1 MTTEAKTE
9 SNRRNA
15 LRSTGPKS
23 AAGKALARYNAVR
36 HGVMTAAPV
45 VPGED
50 AAAWEAHRAGVV
62 ASLRAEGALELALA
76 GRVAQTLWRL
86 DRLARA
92 GALGAD
98 ADLADALLPG
108 SAHEVTFGQREADA
122 LAGRVAKARGSA
134 NTAKYRLRMTRER
147 LACLES
153 LPTLADGDPVP
164 EGPAEGLL
172 MVACDLLIGREP
184 PVRVP
189 DVNAPKF
196 LALVGVGDDG
206 DWTAGK
212 LRHALAVVAKPSGE
226 SVEELVQELAA
237 DLRLSV
243 PGLKREARRQAVRHA
258 GLAERYRSE
267 ATHRAARALLPKEKR
282 CELVQRYEGH
292 LQKVL
297 VTTLH
302 ELERAQA
309 WRDGRDVPLATA
321 VDVTVAVG
329 ADD

>member
-1 MTTEAKTE
+1 MTSEAKIE

-15 LRSTGPKS
+15 KRSTGPKS
-23 AAGKALARYNAVR
+23 VAGKALAKYNAVR
-36 HGVMTAAPV
+36 HGVLTAAPV

-62 ASLRAEGALELALA
+62 ASLNAEGALELALA
-76 GRVAQTLWRL
+76 GRIAQTLWRL

-92 GALGAD
+92 EALGAD

-108 SAHEVTFGQREADA
+108 SPHEVAFGQREADA
-122 LAGRVAKARGSA
+122 LAGKVAKARDAA
-134 NTAKYRLRMTRER
+134 NTARYRLRVTRER

-153 LPTLADGDPVP
+153 LPGLADDDPVP
-164 EGPAEGLL
+164 EDPAEGLL
-172 MVACDLLIGREP
+172 CGLRDLLVGHEP

-189 DVNAPKF
+189 DVESEQFRAS
-196 LALVGVGDDG
+196 VGVSEEG

-212 LRHALAVVAKPSGE
+212 LRHAFAAVAKPSGVP
-226 SVEELVQELAA
+226 VEELVRELAA
-237 DLRLSV
+237 ELRLSA
-243 PGLKREARRQAVRHA
+243 PGLKREAKRQAVRHA
-258 GLAERYRSE
+258 GLAERQRSE

-282 CELVQRYEGH
+282 CELMQRYEGH

-309 WRDGRDVPLATA
+309 WRDGRDVPLAAA
-321 VDVTVAVG
+321 VDVTVAAG
-329 ADD
+329 GDD